1 MKGKPLV
8 AGLLGGFI
16 AIAVASMAVKEMQ
29 ARGAAPVAEVARV
42 TPAEATPAKVA
53 PRFVAYY
60 FHGSMRCVTCR
71 NIEDWSR
78 EAITAH
84 FADRIESGDL
94 EWREVNYDQPA
105 NEHFR
110 RDFDLA
116 FQSVVLV
123 EQHEGTVVRWQN
135 LHDVWM
141 KVHDGPAAF
150 EQFVV
155 ERTADFL
162 KSGGAS

>member
-1 MKGKPLV
+1 MKGRPLV

-16 AIAVASMAVKEMQ
+16 AIAVASMAVREMQ
-29 ARGAAPVAEVARV
+29 ARGAAPGAGVAAV
-42 TPAEATPAKVA
+42 TTPEATPARA
-53 PRFVAYY
+53 EPHFVAYY

-71 NIEDWSR
+71 NIENWSR
-78 EAITAH
+78 DAITGH
-84 FADRIESGDL
+84 FADRIDSGEL
-94 EWREVNYDQPA
+94 EWREVDYDQPA
-105 NEHFR
+105 HAHFR

-123 EQHEGTVVRWQN
+123 EQRDGVVVRWQN

-155 ERTADFL
+155 ERTADFMTA
-162 KSGGAS
+162 GGAS